1 MVWNLITLFFKKIH
15 MSVFDSNFLA
25 SQALDST
32 VKKTAQF
39 FFALFLASLTISAIS
54 RAVRICAAAPNLIY
68 GAAGVIKFEDYVLVF
83 PDTLKNVESAK
94 INELGTLVSGIK
106 IPTTISYPIAITI
119 GETDSATSAKS
130 PFIHIGKT
138 AFSTN
143 VLSFFFEKN
152 PAKIQRINWKEILK
166 TPNMTIDENFYA
178 AHFKKISSRINV
190 FWTEFFVIGVE
201 MSGAILQIWISIFIY
216 LIFFGRNL
224 DFYAKFRLLMLI
236 CTPYFIIMP
245 VSLVAAKGILFTTD
259 ISLVCAV
266 IITVRAMLRI
276 DGIREGGENEIK

>member
-1 MVWNLITLFFKKIH
+1 MGWNLITLFFKKIH
-15 MSVFDSNFLA
+15 LSVFDSNFLA

-32 VKKTAQF
+32 VKKTSQF
-39 FFALFLASLTISAIS
+39 FFALFLSSLTISALS
-54 RAVRICAAAPNLIY
+54 RAVKICAAAPDLIY
-68 GAAGVIKFEDYVLVF
+68 GAAGVLKFEDYVLIF
-83 PDTLKNVESAK
+83 PDTLKVVEGAK
-94 INELGTLVSGIK
+94 INELGMLVSGIK
-106 IPTTISYPIAITI
+106 IPTPKYYPVAITI
-119 GETDSATSAKS
+119 GGTDSAVSAKS

-152 PAKIQRINWKEILK
+152 PAKVQRVIWKEILK
-166 TPNMTIDENFYA
+166 TPNMTIDKGFYA

-190 FWTEFFVIGVE
+190 FWTEFFVIGLE
-201 MSGAILQIWISIFIY
+201 MSGAILQIWISVFVY
-216 LIFFGRNL
+216 LIFFGRKL

-245 VSLVAAKGILFTTD
+245 VSLVAAKGILFSTD

-276 DGIREGGENEIK
+276 DVIREGGGNEVK

>member
-1 MVWNLITLFFKKIH
+1 MGWNLITLFFKKIH
-15 MSVFDSNFLA
+15 LSVFDSNFLA

-39 FFALFLASLTISAIS
+39 FMALLLSSLTISALS
-54 RAVRICAAAPNLIY
+54 RAVKICASAPNLIY
-68 GAAGVIKFEDYVLVF
+68 GAAGVIKFEDYVLIF
-83 PDTLKNVESAK
+83 PDTLKIVEGTK

-106 IPTTISYPIAITI
+106 IPTPVSYPIAITI
-119 GETDSATSAKS
+119 GGTDSVVSAKS
-130 PFIHIGKT
+130 PFMHIGKT

-143 VLSFFFEKN
+143 VLSFFFEKD
-152 PAKIQRINWKEILK
+152 PAKVQKASWKEILK
-166 TPNMTIDENFYA
+166 TPNMTIDENFYV
-178 AHFKKISSRINV
+178 AHFKKFSSKISI
-190 FWTEFFVIGVE
+190 FCTEFFVIGLE
-201 MSGAILQIWISIFIY
+201 MSGAVLQIWISIFIY

-224 DFYAKFRLLMLI
+224 DFYAKFRILMLI

-276 DGIREGGENEIK
+276 DVIREGGGNEVK

>member
-1 MVWNLITLFFKKIH
+1 MNCNPITLFFKKIH
-15 MSVFDSNFLA
+15 LSVFDSDFLA
-25 SQALDST
+25 SQALNST

-39 FFALFLASLTISAIS
+39 FLALFLSSLTISALS
-54 RAVRICAAAPNLIY
+54 RAVKICANAPNLIY

-83 PDTLKNVESAK
+83 PDTLKVVESAK
-94 INELGTLVSGIK
+94 INELGTLISGIK
-106 IPTTISYPIAITI
+106 IPAPVSYPVAITI
-119 GETDSATSAKS
+119 GGTDSAVSS
-130 PFIHIGKT
+130 VGPFIHIGKT
-138 AFSTN
+138 AFLIN
-143 VLSFFFEKN
+143 ALSFFFEKN
-152 PAKIQRINWKEILK
+152 PAKVQKASWKEILK
-166 TPNMTIDENFYA
+166 TPNMTIDESFYA
-178 AHFKKISSRINV
+178 AHFKKISSKINI

-201 MSGAILQIWISIFIY
+201 MSGAIMQIWISVFIY

-276 DGIREGGENEIK
+276 DVIREGGGNEIK